1 MFDHSFN
8 SSEIT
13 RLTALRHRLHMAPE
27 APREEVE
34 TAKIITAELAA
45 LNPDQLITG
54 IGGHGLAAVFDNGK
68 AGPVLMFRS
77 ELDGL
82 PIEDLA
88 DVPHRSRTSGRGHLC
103 GHDGHMVSLLAF
115 AGEIA
120 KKRPAKGKIIVL
132 FQPAEEDG
140 SGATSMINDPAYAQ
154 LVPDFVYAYHNLP
167 GMPFGHV
174 SVAPGPANC
183 ASRGMKVRFLGK
195 TAHAS
200 MPETGVSPMPALARL
215 MPQLAAL
222 SKGMPPA
229 PHFTLATV
237 THVRMGEPVFGIAPS
252 FAELFVT
259 LRTLLDSAMAEMV
272 ANAEA
277 LAHQAAKDF
286 GLKVQIS
293 YDDIFVHCE
302 NAPEAVADMRAA
314 LNALNIPHDTRGLP
328 IRASEDFG
336 RFGHQ
341 ILKNGKPH
349 QPKSAMFYLGC
360 GENYPQLHNPD
371 YDYPDGLTPIAAG
384 VFIDIARR
392 VLG

>member
-1 MFDHSFN
+1 MPMPLTQTH
-8 SSEIT
+8 IA
-13 RLTALRHRLHMAPE
+13 RLTALRHQLHRAPE

-34 TAKIITAELAA
+34 TAKIIAGELKA
-45 LNPDQLITG
+45 LKPDHLITS
-54 IGGHGLAAVFDNGK
+54 IGGHGLAAIFDSGTP
-68 AGPVLMFRS
+68 GPTLMFRS

-88 DVPHRSRTSGRGHLC
+88 EVPHRSEIKGRGHLC
-103 GHDGHMVSLLAF
+103 GHDGHMVSLLGF
-115 AGEIA
+115 ATCVAE
-120 KKRPAKGKIIVL
+120 KRPAKGKIIIL

-140 SGATSMINDPAYAQ
+140 SGAAAMINDPAYQQ
-154 LVPDFVYAYHNLP
+154 LIPDFVYAYHNLP
-167 GMPFGHV
+167 GLPFGHV
-174 SVAPGPANC
+174 AVAPGPANC
-183 ASRGMKVRFLGK
+183 ASRGMIVKFHGK

-215 MPQLAAL
+215 MPQLAGL

-229 PHFTLATV
+229 PDFTLATV

-252 FAELFVT
+252 YAELFVT
-259 LRTLLDSAMAEMV
+259 LRTLLDDAMAEIV
-272 ANAEA
+272 GKAEA
-277 LAHQAAKDF
+277 LVRQAAKDF
-286 GLKVQIS
+286 GLKVEIN

-302 NAPEAVADMRAA
+302 NAPEAVYDVRNA
-314 LNALNIPHDTRGLP
+314 LNALNIPHDERGLP

-336 RFGHQ
+336 RFGHA
-341 ILKNGKPH
+341 ILKDGKLHP
-349 QPKSAMFYLGC
+349 PKSAMFYLGC

-384 VFIDIARR
+384 VFLDIARR

>member
-1 MFDHSFN
+1 
-8 SSEIT
+8 
-13 RLTALRHRLHMAPE
+13 MAPE
-27 APREEVE
+27 APREEAE
-34 TAKIITAELAA
+34 TAKIIAAELAA
-45 LNPDQLITG
+45 LSPVQLITG
-54 IGGHGLAAVFDNGK
+54 IGGHGIAAVFDSGK
-68 AGPVLMFRS
+68 DGPALMFRS

-88 DVPHRSRTSGRGHLC
+88 DVPHRSRTPGRGHLC

-120 KKRPAKGKIIVL
+120 KKRPAKGKIIIL

-140 SGATSMINDPAYAQ
+140 SGAASMINDPAYAQ
-154 LVPDFVYAYHNLP
+154 FIPDFVYAYHNLP
-167 GMPFGHV
+167 GLPYGHV

-183 ASRGMKVRFLGK
+183 ASRGMIVKFHGK

-200 MPETGVSPMPALARL
+200 MPETGISPMPALARL

-229 PHFTLATV
+229 QDFTLATV

-259 LRTLLDSAMAEMV
+259 LRTLIDGAMAAMV
-272 ANAEA
+272 EKAEA
-277 LAHQAAKDF
+277 LVQQAAYDF
-286 GLKVQIS
+286 SLKVEIS

-302 NAPEAVADMRAA
+302 NAAEAVDDIRVA
-314 LNALNIPHDTRGLP
+314 LNTLNIPHDERGLP

-336 RFGHQ
+336 RFGHK
-341 ILKNGKPH
+341 ILKDGKLH

-371 YDYPDGLTPIAAG
+371 YDYPDGLTPIAAS
-384 VFIDIARR
+384 VFLNTARAK
-392 VLG
+392 LGELL